1 MRNIFQA
8 CFNSYKHAGDPQ
20 LSDTEAM
27 KNMKFS
33 PRLFEIKLAERMEN
47 VVYIEDANFFAV
59 TEGEAGRFLNFRSGK
74 INVAAIW
81 SI

>member
-8 CFNSYKHAGDPQ
+8 CYNSYKWTGETK
-20 LSDTEAM
+20 LSDTDAL

-47 VVYIEDANFFAV
+47 VVYIEDANLFAV
-59 TEGEAGRFLNFRSGK
+59 TEGEAARFLNFRSGMK
-74 INVAAIW
+74 LGKY
-81 SI
+81 